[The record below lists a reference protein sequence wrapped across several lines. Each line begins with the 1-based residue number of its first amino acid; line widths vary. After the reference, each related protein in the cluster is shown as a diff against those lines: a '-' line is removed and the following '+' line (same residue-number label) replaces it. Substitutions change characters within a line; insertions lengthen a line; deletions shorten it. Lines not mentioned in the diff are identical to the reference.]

1 MKMLDQIR
9 RARFW
14 SRYWS
19 LLTALALPVLVFFF
33 LDSQNAR
40 MLVSITS
47 FVLLAHTWRV
57 QMRGSQSIWRSL
69 LWTSVLLL
77 PMLGAIWLGMNV
89 IRGNTYDY
97 AVDYQRHLGDYRQ
110 NLYWYVVEAQDWIV
124 WTARVDMAAI
134 LLLTVATI
142 FKRKELNASHNST

>member
-1 MKMLDQIR
+1 
-9 RARFW
+9 
-14 SRYWS
+14 
-19 LLTALALPVLVFFF
+19 
-33 LDSQNAR
+33 
-40 MLVSITS
+40 
-47 FVLLAHTWRV
+47 
-57 QMRGSQSIWRSL
+57 
-69 LWTSVLLL
+69 
-77 PMLGAIWLGMNV
+77 MLGAIWLGMNV